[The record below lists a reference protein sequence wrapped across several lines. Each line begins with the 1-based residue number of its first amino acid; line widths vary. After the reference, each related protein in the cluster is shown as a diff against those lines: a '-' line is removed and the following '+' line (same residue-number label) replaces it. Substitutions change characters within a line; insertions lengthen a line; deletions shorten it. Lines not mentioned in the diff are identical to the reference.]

1 MGESAGSWS
10 VLHHM
15 LAPGS
20 RGLFSKAIAQSGAF
34 VGGQALR
41 PDTEQIQAEKGVAFA
56 QSANCVGE
64 DTKTVLSCLQSLTAL
79 QIVAVPALPRGLILF
94 LNSIILS
101 LVLQNYFIRYKK

>member
-41 PDTEQIQAEKGVAFA
+41 PDTEQIQAEKGLMFSE
-56 QSANCVGE
+56 SANCVGE
-64 DTKTVLSCLQSLTAL
+64 DPKTVLSCLQSLTAIE
-79 QIVAVPALPRGLILF
+79 IVAVPALPRGLFLF
-94 LNSIILS
+94 L
-101 LVLQNYFIRYKK
+101 KT